1 MIRQLLPAARPA
13 TRPTNAPGL
22 RTQSARPRDAAVDVR
37 FIAVLL
43 FACLVVAASPLRAQE
58 DDLSGLDTAEVTADE
73 ELESDAV
80 AREALM
86 QDVRAFQQAI
96 AELEADGGAFAP
108 ALSEQLLGLGLALQ
122 RNGDHE
128 SAIQVFKR
136 GVHLA
141 RINEGLYS
149 RRQLALLQGEI
160 ASHVALGAFSEA
172 DERQR
177 YLYRVQARTLS
188 DTNRGEA
195 LMQHALWQRQAF
207 EAGLGEEPFARLTR
221 MWSLYRLAL
230 TELVESEGETSTELL
245 PPLYGM
251 LRAQYLLSG
260 FVGEMTTGRYRTHG
274 VYPDEHSQQIA
285 YRNQSFK
292 QGSAVI
298 RAIYDVRVAQEDASL
313 ADSVDSLLMLADWKL
328 WHGKRNEA
336 MESYA
341 NLYSEL
347 AADADAQALVQSL
360 LNKPQ
365 PLPNLAGVRALP
377 PPLVERDGERNGE
390 RDGLLLLE
398 FGVTDRGRVVD
409 LERLDDYPQNDDMA
423 DDIMRRLRNTP
434 FRPRFSDGM
443 PVATEGIR
451 WAYDTSIW

>member
-1 MIRQLLPAARPA
+1 MIRQLSPSECHAADPAPPRPG
-13 TRPTNAPGL
+13 PG
-22 RTQSARPRDAAVDVR
+22 SARLAPV
-37 FIAVLL
+37 FVLL
-43 FACLVVAASPLRAQE
+43 CLAIAAFPLRAQE
-58 DDLSGLDTAEVTADE
+58 DDLGGFDATADVAE
-73 ELESDAV
+73 PSADDGLESEAT

-86 QDVRAFQQAI
+86 QDVRAYQTAI
-96 AELEADGGAFAP
+96 AELEAEGGAFTP

-122 RNGDHE
+122 RNGDHA
-128 SAIQVFKR
+128 SAIRAFKR

-160 ASHVALGAFSEA
+160 ASHIALGAFSEA

-251 LRAQYLLSG
+251 LRAQYMLSG
-260 FVGEMTTGRYRTHG
+260 FVGEMTSGRYRTRSF
-274 VYPDEHSQQIA
+274 YPDEHSQQVA
-285 YRNQSFK
+285 YGNQSFK

-298 RAIYDVRVAQEDASL
+298 RAIYDVRVSQESATI
-313 ADSVDSLLMLADWKL
+313 ADSVDSLVMLADWKL
-328 WHGKRNEA
+328 WHGKRSEA
-336 MESYA
+336 MESYGR
-341 NLYSEL
+341 LYSEL
-347 AADADAQALVQSL
+347 ATDADAQALVQSI
-360 LNKPQ
+360 LNNPQ

-377 PPLVERDGERNGE
+377 QPLAE

-398 FGVTDRGRVVD
+398 FDVTDRGRVVD
-409 LERLDDYPQNDDMA
+409 LERLDEHPHNDDRA
-423 DDIMRRLRNTP
+423 DDIMRRLRQTP
-434 FRPRFSDGM
+434 FRPRFSDGL
-443 PVATEGIR
+443 PVGTEGIR
-451 WAYDTSIW
+451 WAYDISSW